1 MKAGCR
7 EELGAELRAGA
18 EAEGLKPGLQLGP
31 ISMRDTDW
39 RAKQAKLCFSE
50 GLSALKNTLQLSCRR
65 SFREH

>member
-7 EELGAELRAGA
+7 EELGAELRTGA

-39 RAKQAKLCFSE
+39 RAKQAKL
-50 GLSALKNTLQLSCRR
+50 
-65 SFREH
+65 

>member
-7 EELGAELRAGA
+7 EELGAELRTGA

-39 RAKQAKLCFSE
+39 KAKKAKLCFSE
-50 GLSALKNTLQLSCRR
+50 GLSALKNILQLSCRR
-65 SFREH
+65 SFREP